1 VQVSTWKRTWAESH
15 IAARATL
22 AGVGVWGMSLQEI
35 SDMAKIAQFDHTRP
49 DLGVPLDVSL
59 EAEYGANHEDD

>member
-1 VQVSTWKRTWAESH
+1 
-15 IAARATL
+15 
-22 AGVGVWGMSLQEI
+22 MSLQEI